1 VRLDRKKTKKKK
13 RWVERAR
20 MNNHVQK
27 LIKRYVEP
35 LSGKLRSSVFSCS
48 GPDG

>member
-1 VRLDRKKTKKKK
+1 VCRDGKKTKKKK
-13 RWVERAR
+13 RRWVERVR

-35 LSGKLRSSVFSCS
+35 LSSKL
-48 GPDG
+48 